1 MGSNQLHTNIT
12 NMLYTHT
19 IGRIGKDCQVIT
31 GNDNNSFIAMD
42 IAVDDYAKGKNVTT
56 WLRVCSSK
64 ENHIRLSEYLTKG
77 RMVLVEGTLY
87 ATIWE
92 DRNGRS
98 HVQLAMNADSIAFVN
113 AGKKSEK
120 DDNKTKAA
128 KGARATRNKPEPP
141 KDAPKD
147 KAEDMPF

>member
-1 MGSNQLHTNIT
+1 MRSNQLHTNIKD
-12 NMLYTHT
+12 MLYTHT

-31 GNDNNSFIAMD
+31 GNNNSFIAMD

-56 WLRVCSSK
+56 WLRVRSSK

-77 RMVLVEGTLY
+77 RMVLVEGTLS

-92 DRNGRS
+92 DHEGGS

-113 AGKKSEK
+113 AGRKSEK
-120 DDNKTKAA
+120 EDNKTKAA
-128 KGARATRNKPEPP
+128 KGAKATKNKPEPP

>member
-1 MGSNQLHTNIT
+1 
-12 NMLYTHT
+12 MLYTHT

-31 GNDNNSFIAMD
+31 GNNNNSFIAMD

-56 WLRVCSSK
+56 WLRVRSSK

-77 RMVLVEGTLY
+77 RMVLVEGTLS
-87 ATIWE
+87 ASIWE
-92 DRNGRS
+92 DHEGGS
-98 HVQLAMNADSIAFVN
+98 HVQLAR
-113 AGKKSEK
+113 KSEK
-120 DDNKTKAA
+120 EDNKTKAA
-128 KGARATRNKPEPP
+128 KGAKAKNNKPEPP

>member
-1 MGSNQLHTNIT
+1 
-12 NMLYTHT
+12 
-19 IGRIGKDCQVIT
+19 
-31 GNDNNSFIAMD
+31 MD

-56 WLRVCSSK
+56 WLRVRSSK
-64 ENHIRLSEYLTKG
+64 ENHIRLCEYLTKG
-77 RMVLVEGTLY
+77 RMVLVEGTLST
-87 ATIWE
+87 TIWE

-113 AGKKSEK
+113 AGRKSEK
-120 DDNKTKAA
+120 DDNMTKAA
-128 KGARATRNKPEPP
+128 KATKNKPEPP